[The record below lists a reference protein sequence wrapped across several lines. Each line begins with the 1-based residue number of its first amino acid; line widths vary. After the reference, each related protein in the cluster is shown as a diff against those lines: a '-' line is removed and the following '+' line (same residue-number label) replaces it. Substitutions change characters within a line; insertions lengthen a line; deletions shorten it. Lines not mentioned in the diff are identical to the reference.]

1 MANTSDTREDAQ
13 HARVHGR
20 RRGTDPDYVEELLEL
35 LRIAVVAG
43 VPVGIVI
50 IGLGSRLA
58 MFVLRLTS
66 PDAAVGV
73 TSDDG
78 FEIGRVTLGGTY
90 NLLTLGAAV
99 GVIGALAYVAV
110 APWLI
115 GPGWFRRLTVGL
127 TAGALVGSLVIVP
140 DGIDFTVLEP
150 TWLAV
155 ALFVGL
161 PVVAGILLTLAVDRV
176 AAPSSWTARGR
187 PALLLPL
194 GLLAVV
200 PLTLAILMPV
210 ALVVAVL
217 LPLRRLF
224 LVPLL
229 GSRVG
234 TFAVRGGFLVIPV
247 LSFIALGRDL
257 AELY

>member
-1 MANTSDTREDAQ
+1 MADTSDVPTV
-13 HARVHGR
+13 RVHGR
-20 RRGTDPDYVEELLEL
+20 RPGTDPTYVEELLEL

-43 VPVGIVI
+43 VPVGIVV

-58 MFVLRLTS
+58 MLVLRATS
-66 PDAAVGV
+66 PDGVIGV

-110 APWLI
+110 APWLV

-127 TAGALVGSLVIVP
+127 TAGALVGSMVLVP
-140 DGIDFTVLEP
+140 DGIDLTVLEP

-161 PVVAGILLTLAVDRV
+161 PVVTGVVLTLAVDRV
-176 AAPSSWTARGR
+176 AAPTSWAAQGR
-187 PALLLPL
+187 RVVLLPL
-194 GLLAVV
+194 VLLAVV
-200 PLTLAILMPV
+200 PLALVVLVPV
-210 ALVVAVL
+210 AAVVAVL
-217 LPLRRLF
+217 LPLRRWL
-224 LVPLL
+224 LTPLL
-229 GSRVG
+229 ASHVG

-247 LSFIALGRDL
+247 LSFVALGQDL